1 MRSDLSDDK
10 HSVQLAAAEIAESSD
25 TSGFYELASN
35 GSTNGIIHG
44 SGHHSHHHHHHHHHH
59 HQQQHQHHSQHH
71 PHHHQQQHQHPAH
84 AQHQQELQ
92 QDKNA
97 NLLQSESL
105 TTHSTGGITL
115 RATSRPKRATRRMQM
130 EAAIDPDMT
139 DSSSQSDDTSCGSS
153 RTGSRGS
160 NGGRSGQGA
169 AGNGSSSSNAA
180 RRRKGAM
187 NAKERNLRRLES
199 NERERMRMH
208 SLNDAFQSLRE
219 VIPHVKKERRLSKI
233 ETLTL
238 AKNYITALTDVI
250 IVMRGEGEAA
260 AAANGALPHLNTT
273 ANLPITDVGTVATL
287 AMQTNC
293 LTAIQ
298 AKTQPEVVGPC
309 HATEVDPISS
319 SLDIISATVGTALDC
334 HDRVIL
340 QHHLTLPP
348 HQQHHQ
354 VQDGSSSS
362 NSSNGSTTSSNG
374 SSSSSSNNNTTA
386 SNNNGS
392 NASISNTT
400 GSIIDVSV
408 VTTANGH
415 HPHHGSINNNHLNT
429 HHFNNNSASSIDI
442 ENSFYEDPFQM
453 M

>member
-35 GSTNGIIHG
+35 GSTNGLING
-44 SGHHSHHHHHHHHHH
+44 SGHHSHHQH
-59 HQQQHQHHSQHH
+59 HQQHPHHPLQQQQQHHLHQHLPHHQHHQHH
-71 PHHHQQQHQHPAH
+71 GSHHTAVASAHHQH
-84 AQHQQELQ
+84 EL

-97 NLLQSESL
+97 NLLQSESPL
-105 TTHSTGGITL
+105 TTHASGGISAAL

-130 EAAIDPDMT
+130 EATIDPDMT

-160 NGGRSGQGA
+160 NGGRSGQGGTA
-169 AGNGSSSSNAA
+169 GHGNGSSSSSAA

-260 AAANGALPHLNTT
+260 AAANAGIPLHAGVSV
-273 ANLPITDVGTVATL
+273 PIADVGTVATL
-287 AMQTNC
+287 AMQSNC
-293 LTAIQ
+293 IIT
-298 AKTQPEVVGPC
+298 KTQAEVVGPC
-309 HATEVDPISS
+309 HATD
-319 SLDIISATVGTALDC
+319 
-334 HDRVIL
+334 
-340 QHHLTLPP
+340 
-348 HQQHHQ
+348 
-354 VQDGSSSS
+354 
-362 NSSNGSTTSSNG
+362 
-374 SSSSSSNNNTTA
+374 
-386 SNNNGS
+386 
-392 NASISNTT
+392 
-400 GSIIDVSV
+400 
-408 VTTANGH
+408 
-415 HPHHGSINNNHLNT
+415 
-429 HHFNNNSASSIDI
+429 
-442 ENSFYEDPFQM
+442 
-453 M
+453 